1 MITIRND
8 SLTAEDIAKA
18 EELQRRYVER
28 TRREWVPNS
37 PSSTLYVP
45 VSTGLD
51 QNEDFYKRRET
62 TYSPQV
68 TAGYM
73 EVVKITNEM
82 NKDTLQTEEGEEPV
96 TNFEF
101 LNEPSNFEWHTE
113 KGAEEES
120 EEEETEEEEAE
131 EEEEEESEEAVLIW
145 KTVKELKDIYRERG
159 WRREVRNVN
168 NKQYL
173 VNLILKLK

>member
-8 SLTAEDIAKA
+8 SWSAEDIARA

-28 TRREWVPNS
+28 TRREAIPNS

-45 VSTGLD
+45 VSTVLD

-62 TYSPQV
+62 QYSPQV

-73 EVVKITNEM
+73 EVVKMTNEM

-96 TNFEF
+96 TDFKF
-101 LNEPSNFEWHTE
+101 LNEPSNFEWHEEDPDDPETE
-113 KGAEEES
+113 EDD
-120 EEEETEEEEAE
+120 EEEET
-131 EEEEEESEEAVLIW
+131 EEEEESEEAVLI
-145 KTVKELKDIYRERG
+145 
-159 WRREVRNVN
+159 
-168 NKQYL
+168 
-173 VNLILKLK
+173 

>member
-8 SLTAEDIAKA
+8 SLSAEDIARA

-28 TRREWVPNS
+28 TRRETVPNS

-45 VSTGLD
+45 VSTVLD

-73 EVVKITNEM
+73 EVVKEM

-96 TNFEF
+96 TDFKF
-101 LNEPSNFEWHTE
+101 LNEPSNFEWHEEDPE
-113 KGAEEES
+113 KEEEEES
-120 EEEETEEEEAE
+120 EEEETEEEEE
-131 EEEEEESEEAVLIW
+131 DEDAVLM
-145 KTVKELKDIYRERG
+145 
-159 WRREVRNVN
+159 
-168 NKQYL
+168 
-173 VNLILKLK
+173 

>member
-8 SLTAEDIAKA
+8 SLSAEDIAKA

-28 TRREWVPNS
+28 TRREAVPNS

-45 VSTGLD
+45 VSTVLD

-62 TYSPQV
+62 QYSPQV

-73 EVVKITNEM
+73 EVVKVVNEM

-96 TNFEF
+96 TDFKF
-101 LNEPSNFEWHTE
+101 LNQPSNFEWHEEDPET
-113 KGAEEES
+113 EEEDD
-120 EEEETEEEEAE
+120 EEEETEEEEE
-131 EEEEEESEEAVLIW
+131 ETEEEEESEEAVLI
-145 KTVKELKDIYRERG
+145 
-159 WRREVRNVN
+159 
-168 NKQYL
+168 
-173 VNLILKLK
+173 

>member
-1 MITIRND
+1 MITLRND
-8 SLTAEDIAKA
+8 FLSAEDIARA

-28 TRREWVPNS
+28 TRREAVPNS

-45 VSTGLD
+45 VSTVLD

-62 TYSPQV
+62 QYSPQV

-73 EVVKITNEM
+73 EVVKMTNEM

-101 LNEPSNFEWHTE
+101 LNQPSNFEWHEEDPE
-113 KGAEEES
+113 KDPEEEEEQ
-120 EEEETEEEEAE
+120 EEEETEEEEG
-131 EEEEEESEEAVLIW
+131 SEEAVLI
-145 KTVKELKDIYRERG
+145 
-159 WRREVRNVN
+159 
-168 NKQYL
+168 
-173 VNLILKLK
+173 

>member
-1 MITIRND
+1 MITLRND
-8 SLTAEDIAKA
+8 FLSAEDIARA

-28 TRREWVPNS
+28 TRREAVPNS

-45 VSTGLD
+45 VSTVLD

-62 TYSPQV
+62 QYSPQV

-73 EVVKITNEM
+73 EVVKMTNEM

-101 LNEPSNFEWHTE
+101 LNQPSNFEWHEEDPE
-113 KGAEEES
+113 KDPEEEEEQ
-120 EEEETEEEEAE
+120 EEEETEEEEG
-131 EEEEEESEEAVLIW
+131 SEEVVLI
-145 KTVKELKDIYRERG
+145 
-159 WRREVRNVN
+159 
-168 NKQYL
+168 
-173 VNLILKLK
+173 

>member
-8 SLTAEDIAKA
+8 SLSAEDIAKA

-28 TRREWVPNS
+28 TRREAVPNS

-45 VSTGLD
+45 VSTVLD

-62 TYSPQV
+62 QYSPQV

-73 EVVKITNEM
+73 EVLKITNEM
-82 NKDTLQTEEGEEPV
+82 KKDTLQTEEGEEPV

-101 LNEPSNFEWHTE
+101 LNQPSNFEWHEEDPETE
-113 KGAEEES
+113 EDDV
-120 EEEETEEEEAE
+120 EEEETEEEET
-131 EEEEEESEEAVLIW
+131 EEEEESEEAVLI
-145 KTVKELKDIYRERG
+145 
-159 WRREVRNVN
+159 
-168 NKQYL
+168 
-173 VNLILKLK
+173 

>member
-8 SLTAEDIAKA
+8 SLSAEDIARA

-28 TRREWVPNS
+28 TRRETVPNS

-45 VSTGLD
+45 VSTVLD

-73 EVVKITNEM
+73 EVVKMTNEM

-113 KGAEEES
+113 KGAEDKEEEEES

-131 EEEEEESEEAVLIW
+131 EEEEEEAVLI
-145 KTVKELKDIYRERG
+145 
-159 WRREVRNVN
+159 
-168 NKQYL
+168 
-173 VNLILKLK
+173 

>member
-8 SLTAEDIAKA
+8 SLSAEDIARA

-28 TRREWVPNS
+28 TRRERVPNS

-45 VSTGLD
+45 VSTVLD

-62 TYSPQV
+62 QYSPQV

-73 EVVKITNEM
+73 EVVKVVNEM
-82 NKDTLQTEEGEEPV
+82 KKDTLQVEEGDEPV

-101 LNEPSNFEWHTE
+101 LNQPSNFEWHEEDPE
-113 KGAEEES
+113 KEENP
-120 EEEETEEEEAE
+120 EEEETEEEEE
-131 EEEEEESEEAVLIW
+131 ETEEEEESEEAVLI
-145 KTVKELKDIYRERG
+145 
-159 WRREVRNVN
+159 
-168 NKQYL
+168 
-173 VNLILKLK
+173 

>member
-1 MITIRND
+1 MITLRND
-8 SLTAEDIAKA
+8 FLSAEDIARA

-28 TRREWVPNS
+28 TRREAVPNS

-45 VSTGLD
+45 VSTVLD

-62 TYSPQV
+62 QYSPQV

-73 EVVKITNEM
+73 EVVKMTNEM

-101 LNEPSNFEWHTE
+101 LNQPSNFEWHEEDPE
-113 KGAEEES
+113 KDPEEEEEQ
-120 EEEETEEEEAE
+120 EEEETEEEEEETE
-131 EEEEEESEEAVLIW
+131 EEEGSEEVVLI
-145 KTVKELKDIYRERG
+145 
-159 WRREVRNVN
+159 
-168 NKQYL
+168 
-173 VNLILKLK
+173 

>member
-1 MITIRND
+1 MITLRND
-8 SLTAEDIAKA
+8 FLSAEDIARA

-28 TRREWVPNS
+28 TRREAVPNS

-45 VSTGLD
+45 VSTVLD

-62 TYSPQV
+62 QYSPQV

-73 EVVKITNEM
+73 EVVKMTNEM

-101 LNEPSNFEWHTE
+101 LNQPSNFEWHEEDPE
-113 KGAEEES
+113 KDPEEEEEQ
-120 EEEETEEEEAE
+120 EEEETEEEEEETE
-131 EEEEEESEEAVLIW
+131 EEEGSEEAVLI
-145 KTVKELKDIYRERG
+145 
-159 WRREVRNVN
+159 
-168 NKQYL
+168 
-173 VNLILKLK
+173 

>member
-1 MITIRND
+1 MITLRND
-8 SLTAEDIAKA
+8 SLSAEDIARA

-28 TRREWVPNS
+28 TRREAIPNS

-45 VSTGLD
+45 VSTVLD

-62 TYSPQV
+62 QYSPQV

-73 EVVKITNEM
+73 EVVKVVNEM

-96 TNFEF
+96 TDFKF
-101 LNEPSNFEWHTE
+101 LNQPSNFEWHTE
-113 KGAEEES
+113 KGAEDKEEEEES

-131 EEEEEESEEAVLIW
+131 EESEEAVLI
-145 KTVKELKDIYRERG
+145 
-159 WRREVRNVN
+159 
-168 NKQYL
+168 
-173 VNLILKLK
+173 